1 MSYRLA
7 ADGLLVAHLLFIL
20 FVMFGAVLAVR
31 WPRLLWLHVA
41 AVLWGVLIE
50 FSGAVC
56 PLTPLEVKLRQLG
69 GQAGYSGDFIGHY
82 VVRLIYPSGLT
93 RGLQVGLGLGVLV
106 LNGGVYTWL
115 LWRKRRLSRSLR
127 RR

>member
-69 GQAGYSGDFIGHY
+69 GEAGYSGDFIGHY

-106 LNGGVYTWL
+106 LNGGLYTWL
-115 LWRKRRLSRSLR
+115 FWRKWRLSRSIR
-127 RR
+127 RP